1 MLDRIDQRFAANLA
15 GDELNRL
22 PGEVVRALIDRRI
35 LVDAGNVSTIP
46 RCVCDE
52 REPDCVVD
60 VDTSS
65 GACSGRCRVY
75 GVRLTVSPEQVRRYR
90 FDVAAWGKWL
100 RRKNRLRGP
109 GPTLGSGAM
118 FVGSGTIGGRD
129 FGLLVVAPGCPR
141 ASDVIVPDGS
151 RQDGRV
157 LVALLLGEPIEDF
170 DVGPALSRAEL
181 DPDMGTLN
189 QAALERAVLGAP
201 VRPLQSALTYVMFCR
216 ESPSGRRIDDAEYG
230 RVTVPSV
237 RDAFDL
243 FIDVPACAVWRKGRT
258 HNQVLDAK
266 GRPRKKSLGPTSVGL
281 LADYV
286 KRPER
291 PMKPLET
298 PTYRTASIT
307 ERSAA
312 SQLLEVRRSVRGA
325 AFLRPGA
332 RSNTY
337 GALPYI
343 FTPRGLSWC
352 VLDRPAD

>member
-1 MLDRIDQRFAANLA
+1 MLDRVDRRFAALLSGEEIA
-15 GDELNRL
+15 RL
-22 PGEVVRALIDRRI
+22 PRDAVRDLANRRI
-35 LVDAGNVSTIP
+35 LVEDTSISTIP
-46 RCVCDE
+46 RCICEEWDQ
-52 REPDCVVD
+52 DCVVD
-60 VDTSS
+60 ISFST
-65 GACSGRCRVY
+65 GEPHGICRTYGRRVA
-75 GVRLTVSPEQVRRYR
+75 VTRDQIRRYR
-90 FDVAAWGKWL
+90 FDVTAWARWVRL
-100 RRKNRLRGP
+100 KNRLGGA
-109 GPTLGSGAM
+109 GPTIGDGAM

-129 FGLLVVAPGCPR
+129 FGLLVVAPGC
-141 ASDVIVPDGS
+141 AHAGDVVVPDGS
-151 RQDGRV
+151 KQDGRA
-157 LVALLLGEPIEDF
+157 LVALLLGEPVKGF
-170 DVGPALSRAEL
+170 DVGPTLSLAEL
-181 DPDMGTLN
+181 DPDMGTLSP
-189 QAALERAVLGAP
+189 AALERAVLGAP

-230 RVTVPSV
+230 RVTAPSV

-258 HNQVLDAK
+258 YNQVLDAK
-266 GRPRKKSLGPTSVGL
+266 GRSRKKALGPTSVGL

-312 SQLLEVRRSVRGA
+312 SQLLEVRRSVRGT